1 MSFLPTFFITAFV
14 SIFVTLDAIG
24 NIPIFLSMTPQ
35 YTPRQRAQ
43 IVKRALL
50 MVFFVLVAFAL
61 FGNLIFHLFGV
72 TIEAFRIVAGLLLL
86 KIAFDMMEA
95 RPDRVRHT
103 PEEDKECMQ
112 REDIALIPLA
122 IPLLSGPGT
131 ISNVIALT
139 GQAARAP
146 SVVAAFMVLFFAI
159 LLNVVIAFIAL
170 RSATTIARF
179 LKESGM
185 RVFTRVMGLI
195 LAAIAVQFILT
206 GIKDAFHLS

>member
-24 NIPIFLSMTPQ
+24 NIPIFLSMTPE
-35 YTPRQRAQ
+35 YTSRQRAQ

-50 MVFFVLVAFAL
+50 MVFVVLVAFAL

-103 PEEDKECMQ
+103 PEDIESKQ

-146 SVVAAFMVLFFAI
+146 SVVPAFMMLFTAI

-170 RSATTIARF
+170 RSATTIAGF